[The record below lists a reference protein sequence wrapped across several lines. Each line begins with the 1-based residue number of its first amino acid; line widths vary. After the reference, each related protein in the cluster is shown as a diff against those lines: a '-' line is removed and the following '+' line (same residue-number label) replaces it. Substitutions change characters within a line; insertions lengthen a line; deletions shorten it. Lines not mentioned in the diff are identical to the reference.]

1 MDIHALYR
9 YLAQLPVEL
18 PVALQVALPVLL
30 PLVFPVA
37 LPVVLLI
44 TPARLVLPVSLQ
56 HQMVNLEYILE

>member
-1 MDIHALYR
+1 MEMDIHALYR
-9 YLAQLPVEL
+9 YLAQLP
-18 PVALQVALPVLL
+18 VALPVLL